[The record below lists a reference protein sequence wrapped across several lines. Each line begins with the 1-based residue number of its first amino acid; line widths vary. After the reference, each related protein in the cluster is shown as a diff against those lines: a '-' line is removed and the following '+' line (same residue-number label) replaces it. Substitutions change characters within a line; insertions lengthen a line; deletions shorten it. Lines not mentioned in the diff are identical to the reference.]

1 MYNKLTLGGM
11 EQDIKEWYVD
21 YPQLKGYLMEHTC
34 HGDKIIIPGC
44 GKSLLAEDMA
54 KDGFTDIWAF
64 DYVQDCV
71 DFLNERLAQEENSL
85 PSGCNLSYSLGDS
98 SNMDNLEDSSIDVVL
113 DKGLLDAVVT
123 GKSQL
128 LAQTYVYALQQ

>member
-1 MYNKLTLGGM
+1 M
-11 EQDIKEWYVD
+11 
-21 YPQLKGYLMEHTC
+21 
-34 HGDKIIIPGC
+34 
-44 GKSLLAEDMA
+44 
-54 KDGFTDIWAF
+54 
-64 DYVQDCV
+64 QDCV

-123 GKSQL
+123 GKSEL